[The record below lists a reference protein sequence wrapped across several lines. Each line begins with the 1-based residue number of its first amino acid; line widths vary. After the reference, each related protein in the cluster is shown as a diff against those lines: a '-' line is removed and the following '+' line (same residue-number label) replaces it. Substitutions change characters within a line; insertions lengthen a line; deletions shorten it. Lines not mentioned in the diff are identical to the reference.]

1 MKKKTSVATVT
12 STEFQQNVGKYNDLA
27 MREPVVITK
36 QNREAL
42 VRLSVEDYKLLKQPE
57 TSEGDK
63 MTDEEKK
70 RVREFMETHRRT
82 IDKLAL

>member
-1 MKKKTSVATVT
+1 MVTVT

-42 VRLSVEDYKLLKQPE
+42 VLLSVEDYKRLKRYEPNE
-57 TSEGDK
+57 DAT

-70 RVREFMETHRRT
+70 RVLEFMERHRHT
-82 IDKLAL
+82 MEKLAR

>member
-1 MKKKTSVATVT
+1 MATVT

-42 VRLSVEDYKLLKQPE
+42 VLLSVEDYKRLKQPDPQE
-57 TSEGDK
+57 DE
-63 MTDEEKK
+63 MTEEEKN
-70 RVREFMETHRRT
+70 RIRERMGLHRQT
-82 IDKLAL
+82 IEKLAL

>member
-1 MKKKTSVATVT
+1 MATVT

-42 VRLSVEDYKLLKQPE
+42 VLLSVEDYKRLKQPE
-57 TSEGDK
+57 TRQDDE
-63 MTDEEKK
+63 MTGQEKK

>member
-1 MKKKTSVATVT
+1 MATVT
-12 STEFQQNVGKYNDLA
+12 STEFQQNVGKYNDMA

-42 VRLSVEDYKLLKQPE
+42 VLLSVEDYKRMKQYEPQE
-57 TSEGDK
+57 DVP

-70 RVREFMETHRRT
+70 RIRERMEVHRHT
-82 IDKLAL
+82 LEKLAR

>member
-1 MKKKTSVATVT
+1 MATVT
-12 STEFQQNVGKYNDLA
+12 STEFQQNVGKYNDMA

-42 VRLSVEDYKLLKQPE
+42 VLLSVEDYKRLKHYEPQEDDP
-57 TSEGDK
+57 

-70 RVREFMETHRRT
+70 RIRERMEVHRHT
-82 IDKLAL
+82 LEKLAR

>member
-1 MKKKTSVATVT
+1 MATVT

-42 VRLSVEDYKLLKQPE
+42 VLLSVEDYKRLKQPE
-57 TSEGDK
+57 TLPENLEGDK
-63 MTDEEKK
+63 MTDEDKK
-70 RVREFMETHRRT
+70 RVREFMEAHRRT
-82 IDKLAL
+82 MDKLAL

>member
-1 MKKKTSVATVT
+1 MATVT

-42 VRLSVEDYKLLKQPE
+42 VLLSVEDYKRLKQPNPQE
-57 TSEGDK
+57 DD
-63 MTDEEKK
+63 MTEEEKN
-70 RVREFMETHRRT
+70 RIRERMGLHRQT
-82 IDKLAL
+82 IEKLAL

>member
-1 MKKKTSVATVT
+1 MATVT

-42 VRLSVEDYKLLKQPE
+42 VLLSVEDYKRLKQPE
-57 TSEGDK
+57 TLPENLEGDK
-63 MTDEEKK
+63 MTDEDKK

-82 IDKLAL
+82 MDKLAL